1 MSNIPL
7 EFEGGRKLEI
17 EVFQLA
23 TMKARRKK
31 WGGENDSILR
41 PMTLLFL

>member
-7 EFEGGRKLEI
+7 ESEGVRILEV

-23 TMKARRKK
+23 AMEAR
-31 WGGENDSILR
+31 
-41 PMTLLFL
+41 TLM

>member
-23 TMKARRKK
+23 AMEALCK
-31 WGGENDSILR
+31 GGEPKSMSVVYHSFPTSN
-41 PMTLLFL
+41 